1 MIHFQALLCVI
12 GIAAGQVLFKLAA
25 SSLSR
30 TGSVLA
36 PETALLMVI
45 ALGVYGFVTLAWIW
59 ILRKADLGKV
69 YPLTALAFVLV
80 PLASHW
86 MFGEQFHLQ
95 YFIGVALIMS
105 GIVLAVRS

>member
-59 ILRKADLGKV
+59 ILRKAELGKV
-69 YPLTALAFVLV
+69 YPLTAYWCRWPATGC
-80 PLASHW
+80 LASSSTCS
-86 MFGEQFHLQ
+86 
-95 YFIGVALIMS
+95 ISS
-105 GIVLAVRS
+105 GWR